1 MARIDPRALVLVP
14 MLMLVGACGDDPD
27 PKPAPAVSP
36 SVVASLPGASASPA
50 DVPDPS
56 DSVYVEDESEVP
68 DPEPEAGDLSD
79 EAQANLDEAI
89 GMELGALEGAP
100 KDVAD
105 RRRAVLGRLPDN
117 PSQVL
122 AALKNYEWF
131 SPEAK
136 ALYAQA
142 VAAG

>member
-1 MARIDPRALVLVP
+1 MARIDPRAFVLVP

-27 PKPAPAVSP
+27 PAPAPAVSP
-36 SVVASLPGASASPA
+36 PVVASSPASAPPG

-105 RRRAVLGRLPDN
+105 RKRAVLGKLPDN

-122 AALKNYEWF
+122 AALKDYEWF
-131 SPEAK
+131 SPEAE